1 MNNTKDKEMLEC
13 LKYETF
19 KNKKNGITIIKKFTN
34 KGNSYIKRNIG
45 ELAYHTYEYIFKQN
59 DFEAKIRFNLEIGKS
74 FNEEEFIKTL
84 LNLDTTITSTREL
97 KDIIIIL
104 SYQKLIPDNE
114 GFFEVVKIEK
124 EKIKTK

>member
-1 MNNTKDKEMLEC
+1 MNNTK
-13 LKYETF
+13 
-19 KNKKNGITIIKKFTN
+19 
-34 KGNSYIKRNIG
+34 
-45 ELAYHTYEYIFKQN
+45 AYHTYEYIFKQN

-124 EKIKTK
+124 EKVKTK